1 MTDPS
6 TDNTG
11 ITETDLGFLH
21 RVIELSGESR
31 QQGHHPFA
39 ALVVD
44 ADGVILSE
52 KGNNSIPP
60 EGDPTQHAELTAAAE
75 AATKRTLEELSGA
88 TLYTSAEPCV
98 MCTGAVYWTGI
109 GRIVYAL
116 SEKKL
121 AKLTGDDPENPT
133 FDLPCR
139 EVAARGQR
147 AIEIHGPAL
156 EDEAAAQ
163 HIGFWRP
170 TEG

>member
-1 MTDPS
+1 MTDNI
-6 TDNTG
+6 TDNTR
-11 ITETDLGFLH
+11 ITETDLGFL
-21 RVIELSGESR
+21 RRAIALSEDSKQRGR
-31 QQGHHPFA
+31 HPFA

-44 ADGVILSE
+44 ADGVVLSE
-52 KGNNSIPP
+52 KGNNSMPP
-60 EGDPTQHAELTAAAE
+60 EGNPTQHAELTAADE
-75 AATKRTLEELSGA
+75 AATKRTLEELGGA

-121 AKLTGDDPENPT
+121 ATLTGDDPENPT

-139 EVAARGQR
+139 KVAARGQR
-147 AIEIHGPAL
+147 VIEIHGPAL
-156 EDEAAAQ
+156 EDEAAAP
-163 HIGFWRP
+163 HLGFWRP